1 MSEMSKIDQNLSIK
15 KIDSETLNIQIT
27 NNEML
32 MSIVGQ
38 FNQNLKELEKLTNT
52 IIFFRGNSI
61 TCKGKAA
68 NLLDFSGAIR
78 FLINKYL
85 LTNIIEKGDI
95 VLSIKKNM
103 KSEESNIKSFQQ
115 LIKTPRKSVI
125 ARSER
130 QSEYIK
136 A

>member
-1 MSEMSKIDQNLSIK
+1 MSEISKLDQKLIIK
-15 KIDSETLNIQIT
+15 KIDSETVNIQIT

-61 TCKGKAA
+61 TCKGKEA
-68 NLLDFSGAIR
+68 NLQEFSEAIK

-85 LTNIIEKGDI
+85 LTNLIEKGDI
-95 VLSIKKNM
+95 VLSVKKDM
-103 KSEESNIKSFQQ
+103 KPEKSNIKNFFLYLQAQ
-115 LIKTPRKSVI
+115 ETLL
-125 ARSER
+125 
-130 QSEYIK
+130 YHFL
-136 A
+136 